1 MEQKNKLK
9 FSKSF
14 YIVLIIILFIFIAGV
29 SYLLG
34 YKNQLKNYFD
44 NNNLYQEAGLNGD
57 FSLFWQTVRLVKEK
71 HIYKDKISDQELI
84 YGAIQGVLNALDDPY
99 TTFFNP
105 EDAKKFQED
114 ISGNFGGIGAEISMR
129 KNQLIIVAPLKN
141 SPAERAGLKPGD
153 KILKVNDK
161 ETFGLSIEE
170 AVKIIRGE
178 PNTEV
183 TLLIMRDDWDKAK
196 EFKIKREI
204 IQIPT
209 LDWEIKDDILY
220 VKLYNFNYNTEKL
233 LYEAVMDGYL
243 KNVKG
248 MILDLRNNPGGFLD
262 VAVRVGGWFL
272 KRGEVVVKERFYNGE
287 EKSLMANGNSALSK
301 LPLVV
306 LINNG
311 SASASEILAG
321 ALRENRGVKLIGEKT
336 FGKGSV
342 QQVEILKDGS
352 IVKISVA
359 EWLTPKGNII
369 EKKGLEPDIE
379 IKMEE
384 ISEEDIKKGKDP
396 QFEKAFELIKSLI
409 D

>member
-1 MEQKNKLK
+1 MGRKNFK
-9 FSKSF
+9 FSKIF
-14 YIVLIIILFIFIAGV
+14 YIIVLIILFIFVGIGG
-29 SYLLG
+29 YFLG
-34 YKNQLKNYFD
+34 LKVNLKNYLN
-44 NNNLYQEAGLNGD
+44 NNNLYQENNLNGD
-57 FSLFWQTVRLVKEK
+57 FSLFWQTIRLIKEK
-71 HIYKDKISDQELI
+71 HIYRDKISDQSLI
-84 YGAIQGVLNALDDPY
+84 YGAIEGVLNSLDDPY
-99 TTFFNP
+99 TSFFKP

-114 ISGNFGGIGAEISMR
+114 IMGSFGGIGAEIGIK
-129 KNQLIIVAPLKN
+129 KNQLIIIAPLKN
-141 SPAERAGLKPGD
+141 SPAERAGLKAGD
-153 KILKVNDK
+153 KILRVDNR

-183 TLLIMRDDWDKAK
+183 TLLILREEWDKAK

-220 VKLYNFNYNTEKL
+220 VKLYNFNYNAESL
-233 LYEAVMDGYL
+233 LYQAVLDGYL
-243 KNVKG
+243 KNVRG

-262 VAVRVGGWFL
+262 VAVKIGGWFL
-272 KRGEVVVKERFYNGE
+272 KRGDIVVREKFYNGE
-287 EKSLMANGNSALSK
+287 EKKLVANGNAALSK

-321 ALRENRGVKLIGEKT
+321 ALRENRNIKLIGERT

-342 QQVEILKDGS
+342 QQVESLKDGS
-352 IVKISVA
+352 IIKISIA
-359 EWLTPKGNII
+359 EWLTPQGNII

-379 IKMEE
+379 IK
-384 ISEEDIKKGKDP
+384 IQEEDIEKGKDP
-396 QFEKAFELIKSLI
+396 QLEKAFEVIKNLIK
-409 D
+409 